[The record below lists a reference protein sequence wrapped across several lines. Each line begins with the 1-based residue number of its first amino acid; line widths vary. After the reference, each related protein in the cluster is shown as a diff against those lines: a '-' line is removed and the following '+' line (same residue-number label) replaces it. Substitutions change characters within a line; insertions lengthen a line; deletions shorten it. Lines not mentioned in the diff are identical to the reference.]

1 MTFISC
7 GACEYAGMGVYYM
20 DYSVMQ
26 KDIEFKLRLCE
37 PIRRLKNKTPLV
49 QCITNFVTVNDCA
62 NIILAA
68 GGTPSMA
75 QDEREVYEAVE
86 KADALVCNM
95 GAIEHLNSMLIA
107 GTHAAELS
115 KPVVLDPVAA
125 GGTALRRDASKSLL
139 DKVHFS
145 VIRGNA
151 SEIRFLA
158 GEQTCGSGVDVSTG
172 DEVSADNLASGIAI
186 AQTLAKKTKSVIV
199 ISGVCDIIAD
209 KDNALVLNNGC
220 ATMAR
225 ITGSGC
231 MLTSMIG
238 AFCGAMPEDAFTAA
252 ISAVAVMG
260 IAGEMADKRRIA
272 NGTGNATFRNDLI
285 DAVFNMTEE
294 QLAEHIRYQV

>member
-1 MTFISC
+1 ML
-7 GACEYAGMGVYYM
+7 
-20 DYSVMQ
+20 
-26 KDIEFKLRLCE
+26 DILDNGLCE
-37 PIRRLKNKTPLV
+37 PLRRLKEKTPLV

-86 KADALVCNM
+86 GADALVCNM
-95 GAIEHLNSMLIA
+95 GAIEHLDSMIIA
-107 GTHAAELS
+107 GAHAAELG

-125 GGTALRRDASKSLL
+125 GGTALRREASKQLL

-158 GEQTCGSGVDVSTG
+158 GEQTRGSGVDVRAG
-172 DEVSADNLASGIAI
+172 DEVSEDRLASGIAM
-186 AQTLAKKTKSVIV
+186 AKALSERTKSVIV

-209 KDNALVLNNGC
+209 GDKACVLRNGC

-231 MLTSMIG
+231 MLTSLIG

-252 ISAVAVMG
+252 LSAVAVMG
-260 IAGEMADKRRIA
+260 IAGEIADKRRIA

-285 DAVFNMTEE
+285 DAVFNMT
-294 QLAEHIRYQV
+294 

>member
-1 MTFISC
+1 
-7 GACEYAGMGVYYM
+7 
-20 DYSVMQ
+20 
-26 KDIEFKLRLCE
+26 
-37 PIRRLKNKTPLV
+37 
-49 QCITNFVTVNDCA
+49 
-62 NIILAA
+62 
-68 GGTPSMA
+68 MA

-86 KADALVCNM
+86 RADALVCNM
-95 GAIEHLNSMLIA
+95 GAIEHLDSMIIA
-107 GTHAAELS
+107 GAHAAELG

-125 GGTALRRDASKSLL
+125 GGTALRRDASATLL

-158 GEQTCGSGVDVSTG
+158 GEHTQGSGVDVSAG
-172 DEVSADNLASGIAI
+172 DEVSESNLEAGIAI
-186 AQTLAKKTKSVIV
+186 AQTLAQKTKSVIV

-209 KDNALVLNNGC
+209 ENQAVVLSNGC

-252 ISAVAVMG
+252 VSAVAVMG
-260 IAGEMADKRRIA
+260 IAGELADKRRIK

-285 DAVFNMTEE
+285 DAVFNMTEDR
-294 QLAEHIRYQV
+294 LIAGIRYQTPAD